1 MKGFCYLT
9 TQGSAMAE
17 QRNAGVGETT
27 IEFTALV
34 ALLEQVFLR
43 QGASGPVAAV
53 LAANCAA
60 AERDGAH
67 SHGVFRIPGYRSTI
81 ASGWV
86 DPAANPIVEDI
97 APGYVAVD
105 AANGF
110 AQPALA
116 AARLLLLRKVREAGI
131 AVMAI
136 RNSHHFAALWPDV
149 EPFAEEG
156 LIALSLVNSMTCV
169 VPQGAQRPVF
179 GTNPI
184 AFAAPCA
191 GRPPLVF
198 DMATSALAHGDVQIA
213 AREGNVL
220 PAGAGV
226 DSQGRPTTDPR
237 AVLDGGALLPFGGH
251 KGSALS
257 MMVELLAAGLT
268 GGNFSFEFDW
278 AKHPGAQTPWT
289 GQLMILIDPAR
300 AGGRPFADR
309 AQVLVER
316 MTEAGVTRLAGE
328 RRYLNRNHA
337 LQHGIALASERLA
350 QLHQWAQG

>member
-1 MKGFCYLT
+1 MG
-9 TQGSAMAE
+9 E
-17 QRNAGVGETT
+17 GVEANVPGTT
-27 IEFTALV
+27 IGFPALV
-34 ALLEQVFLR
+34 ALLEQVFLK
-43 QGASGPVAAV
+43 QGASGTVAAV

-86 DPAANPIVEDI
+86 DPAAVPKVEDI
-97 APGYVAVD
+97 ASGYVAVD

-110 AQPALA
+110 AQPALEA
-116 AARLLLLRKVREAGI
+116 AKPLLLHEARTAGI
-131 AVMAI
+131 AVLAI

-149 EPFAEEG
+149 EPFAEAG
-156 LIALSLVNSMTCV
+156 LIALTVVNSMTCV
-169 VPQGAQRPVF
+169 VPHSGQRPVF

-213 AREGNVL
+213 ARESHGL

-226 DSQGRPTTDPR
+226 DSLGRATTDPQ

-257 MMVELLAAGLT
+257 MMIELLAAGLT

-278 AKHPGAQTPWT
+278 ADHPGAQTPWT
-289 GQLMILIDPAR
+289 GQLVIVIDPAHS
-300 AGGRPFADR
+300 GGLPFRDR
-309 AQVLVER
+309 AQVLVSR
-316 MTEAGVTRLAGE
+316 MADAGVTRLAGE
-328 RRYLNRNHA
+328 RRYQNRDHA
-337 LQHGIALASERLA
+337 LRHGIVLGQERLA
-350 QLHQWAQG
+350 QLRQWAQG